1 MSAVAVGVIGIIV
14 FFILLA
20 LKKPVAFAMAL
31 VGFFGFCALMSYTAG
46 LHMVTTEV
54 YNNFSSYSLSV
65 IPMFVWM
72 GYLAYYSGIGTDLYI
87 FAYKMIGHWPGGLA
101 VATQLACGI
110 FGAVCGSNT
119 ATAATMGAIAL
130 PEMKKYKYDDSLST
144 ASVAAGGALGVL
156 IPPSVIFIVY
166 GMATEQSIGK
176 LFVAG
181 IFPGILLMLL
191 YMAAIIV
198 MTAKN
203 SSLGPKGPKSGWK
216 ERIGALGKGLG
227 ETLAIF
233 AISIGGLFLG
243 WFTPTEA
250 GAVGVGGVLL
260 VSILRKRLNMKKL
273 IASLKDTTKTSA
285 MIMLIIAG
293 AVIFGR
299 FMAVSRLPFELAN
312 WTASLSLPPIAVMG
326 IMILIYL
333 ILGCFIDALALVLLT
348 TPIFYP
354 VAVTSLGFDPIW
366 FGVIVVMVVAMGV
379 ITPPVGM
386 NVYIIKG
393 VAKDVPL
400 ETIFKGVWPFL
411 ICIVIAIAVLIAFPS
426 IATFLPSLMIG

>member
-1 MSAVAVGVIGIIV
+1 MNEVTVGVIGIIV

-31 VGFFGFCALMSYTAG
+31 VGFFGFSALTSYTAG
-46 LHMVTTEV
+46 LHMVTTEM

-144 ASVAAGGALGVL
+144 ASVAAGGVLGVL

-176 LFVAG
+176 LFIAG

-191 YMAAIIV
+191 YIAVIII
-198 MTAKN
+198 MTTKN
-203 SSLGPKGPKSGWK
+203 NALGPKGPKSGWK

-260 VSILRKRLNMKKL
+260 VSLLRRRLNMKKL

-299 FMAVSRLPFELAN
+299 FMAVSRIPFELAN
-312 WTASLSLPPIAVMG
+312 WTASLPLPAIAVMG

-354 VAVTSLGFDPIW
+354 VAVSTLGFDPIW

-411 ICIVIAIAVLIAFPS
+411 ICIIIAIMILIAFPA
-426 IATFLPSLMIG
+426 IATFLPSLMT